1 MENRKIRF
9 SFTLS
14 TEQRAEL
21 KRLAELE
28 ELSEAAYLRRLI
40 REAAR
45 AASIKLQGEMS
56 RTSLKQHEGK
66 LSDK

>member
-1 MENRKIRF
+1 MENQKIRF

-14 TEQRAEL
+14 TKQRAEL

-40 REAAR
+40 RDAACV
-45 AASIKLQGEMS
+45 ASIKLQDEVL
-56 RTSLKQHEGK
+56 RTSSK
-66 LSDK
+66 